1 MDLSHPLLQADEAAP
16 FPANAPQLQRL
27 DRALL
32 CTICKELFSAPVN
45 IGCGHSFCSA
55 VSLAW

>member
-1 MDLSHPLLQADEAAP
+1 
-16 FPANAPQLQRL
+16 LQRL